1 MAALTTPNLPK
12 AMRAAIVNEFHEPY
26 QIQDSY
32 PRPEVVDGHDIVI
45 RVAAASFCH
54 TDIMVLD
61 GQFSSSLK
69 QHAGSHEPTGTIVS
83 LGADAAALGFKL
95 GDRIAALGWRGLCG
109 ECVDCKGPVE
119 KRYYCQFM
127 KGYVGTTLPWAF
139 SDFTVV
145 DARYAVVLP
154 DTMSFVTAAPLTCAG
169 ATAWRAVQSTKA
181 QPGEWIGIVGSG
193 GGLGHLAIQFAV
205 KAGVNV
211 VAVDAR
217 EEGIE
222 LSRQCGAQLVL
233 DARQGDEQLTTSI
246 TEAIG
251 DDKIKATVVLSDHE
265 TACDTSCAITRPHG
279 TIIQVAQ
286 PQRVSFPFRAII
298 FKDLHFEGSLVS
310 GQKGLEDMIH
320 FVLKHKIRVKTNI
333 YEDLDSVNLVV
344 DAARSGKVSG
354 KLVVVL
360 DRAAVEADKA
370 KDCW

>member
-1 MAALTTPNLPK
+1 
-12 AMRAAIVNEFHEPY
+12 FHKPY

-61 GQFSSSLK
+61 GQFSSSPK

-83 LGADAAALGFKL
+83 LGAEAVALGFKL

-109 ECVDCKGPVE
+109 ECVDCKGSVE
-119 KRYYCQFM
+119 KRYYCRFM
-127 KGYVGTTLPWAF
+127 KGYVGTTLPGAF

-193 GGLGHLAIQFAV
+193 GGLGNYF
-205 KAGVNV
+205 
-211 VAVDAR
+211 
-217 EEGIE
+217 
-222 LSRQCGAQLVL
+222 LVS
-233 DARQGDEQLTTSI
+233 AYWRC
-246 TEAIG
+246 G

-265 TACDTSCAITRPHG
+265 TACDTACAITRPHG

-310 GQKGLEDMIH
+310 GQKELEDMIH
-320 FVLKHKIRVKTNI
+320 FVLQHKIRVKTNI